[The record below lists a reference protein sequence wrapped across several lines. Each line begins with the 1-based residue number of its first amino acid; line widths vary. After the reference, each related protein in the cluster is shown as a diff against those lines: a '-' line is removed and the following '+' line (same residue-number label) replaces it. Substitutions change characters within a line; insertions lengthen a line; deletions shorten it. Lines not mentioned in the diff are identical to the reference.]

1 MLQDKF
7 INFIRVHR
15 LADENDSILLG
26 VSGGIDSMVMLHL
39 FQKTGFKF
47 AVAHC
52 NFGLRGEESDGDEEF
67 TRTYCREKG
76 VVFHTT
82 KFSTV
87 QYATDKSVSI
97 QVAARELRYDYFNE
111 LCREHGY
118 NKIAIAHNMN
128 DSAET
133 VLLNLIRG
141 AGIRGLT
148 GIRPVHGNI
157 IRPLLFATRPEIE
170 NYSKQLGI
178 SYREDSSNATLKY
191 KRNFIRHRV
200 IPLLQELNP
209 SAVETIYDSSYHVNE
224 AISLVDRQLD
234 EIRRKV
240 VSFRKDA
247 VLFSVEELKRE
258 PAARIFLVEELR
270 HYGFSGNMAT
280 QVFDLLEST
289 PGKYVDSPTHT
300 LLRDRKCLI
309 LSAKISTS
317 NACIEVGEDCSRIEK
332 PFPMRFERI
341 VEVKIDSSPQVAIL
355 NYSKLRFPLTLRCW
369 QPGDRFIPLGMKG
382 YKKVSDY
389 LVDCKVPLNQKNEV
403 YVLLSNNEIAW
414 VVGYRIDDRYKISTE
429 TAEALKISVL
439 L

>member
-224 AISLVDRQLD
+224 AIGLVDRQLD

-289 PGKYVDSPTHT
+289 PGKYVDYVKLKSYE
-300 LLRDRKCLI
+300 LWCL
-309 LSAKISTS
+309 
-317 NACIEVGEDCSRIEK
+317 V
-332 PFPMRFERI
+332 
-341 VEVKIDSSPQVAIL
+341 
-355 NYSKLRFPLTLRCW
+355 
-369 QPGDRFIPLGMKG
+369 
-382 YKKVSDY
+382 
-389 LVDCKVPLNQKNEV
+389 
-403 YVLLSNNEIAW
+403 
-414 VVGYRIDDRYKISTE
+414 
-429 TAEALKISVL
+429 
-439 L
+439 

>member
-7 INFIRVHR
+7 INFIRTNR

-39 FQKTGFKF
+39 FQKTGFNF

-67 TRTYCREKG
+67 TKSYCNKNG

-82 KFSTV
+82 KFSTA

-97 QVAARELRYDYFNE
+97 QVAARELRYGYFNE

-118 NKIAIAHNMN
+118 TKIAIAHNMN

-141 AGIRGLT
+141 AGMRGLT

-178 SYREDSSNATLKY
+178 SYREDSSNATVKY
-191 KRNFIRHRV
+191 RRNFVRHRV
-200 IPLLQELNP
+200 IPLLQEINP
-209 SAVETIYDSSYHVNE
+209 SAVETIFDSANHITE
-224 AISLVDRQLD
+224 AIGLVDRQLN

-240 VSFRKDA
+240 VSFGKGA

-270 HYGFSGNMAT
+270 LYGFSGNMAN
-280 QVFDLLEST
+280 QVYDLLDSI
-289 PGKYVDSPTHT
+289 PGKHVDSPTHT
-300 LLRDRKCLI
+300 MLKDRDYLI

-317 NACIEVGEDCSRIEK
+317 DVMVEVGENCTHIEL
-332 PFPMRFERI
+332 PLPMRFERL
-341 VEVKIDSSPQVAIL
+341 VGANACSDPRVAVL
-355 NYSKLRFPLTLRCW
+355 DYSQLKFPLTIRRW
-369 QPGDRFIPLGMKG
+369 QPGDRFIPLGMNG
-382 YKKVSDY
+382 FKKVSNY
-389 LVDCKVPLNQKNEV
+389 LVDCKIPLCEKGKV
-403 YVLLSNNEIAW
+403 FVLLSGGEIAW
-414 VVGYRIDDRYKISTE
+414 VVGYRMDERFKITNK
-429 TAEALKISVL
+429 TAEACRISL